1 MTNSNLG
8 SRIILLLG
16 KNGQLGGELQK
27 TLAPLGK
34 LVAMDFEDLDLSQ
47 PKEIRETVQRIAPH
61 LIVNAA
67 AYTAVDKAEGE
78 PERAMAINGT
88 APAVLAEEAKRLGAA
103 LVHYSTD
110 YVYDGMKKGP
120 YTEKDKPNPLNMY
133 GKSKLAGDQAIQSP
147 GIPYFIFRTS
157 WIYGLQGENFL
168 MTVMRLAKEREEL
181 RMIDDQIGA
190 PTWCRFLARST
201 ANILAQTL
209 TDSSPYDMSHILR
222 TSGLYHMTC
231 SGKAS
236 WFKFAQAILEAA
248 NISNPPRLVP
258 IPTIEYPTPALRP
271 KNSVLSNEKLKTSFG
286 LISPNWENALRVCLK
301 ENSPL

>member
-1 MTNSNLG
+1 MTNSNPG

-120 YTEKDKPNPLNMY
+120 YTEKQKPHP
-133 GKSKLAGDQAIQSP
+133 
-147 GIPYFIFRTS
+147 
-157 WIYGLQGENFL
+157 
-168 MTVMRLAKEREEL
+168 
-181 RMIDDQIGA
+181 
-190 PTWCRFLARST
+190 
-201 ANILAQTL
+201 
-209 TDSSPYDMSHILR
+209 
-222 TSGLYHMTC
+222 
-231 SGKAS
+231 
-236 WFKFAQAILEAA
+236 
-248 NISNPPRLVP
+248 SNR
-258 IPTIEYPTPALRP
+258 
-271 KNSVLSNEKLKTSFG
+271 
-286 LISPNWENALRVCLK
+286 
-301 ENSPL
+301 

>member
-1 MTNSNLG
+1 M
-8 SRIILLLG
+8 LG

-168 MTVMRLAKEREEL
+168 LTVMRLAKEREEL

-190 PTWCRFLARST
+190 PTWCRFIARST

-231 SGKAS
+231 SGQAS

>member
-1 MTNSNLG
+1 MTTSNPE
-8 SRIILLLG
+8 SCIILLLG
-16 KNGQLGGELQK
+16 KNGQVGGELQK

-34 LVAMDFEDLDLSQ
+34 LVAIDFEDLDLSQ
-47 PKEIRETVQRIAPH
+47 PKEIRETVQSIAPQ

-110 YVYDGMKKGP
+110 YVYDGLKKGP
-120 YTEKDKPNPLNMY
+120 YSEKDEPNPLNVY
-133 GKSKLAGDQAIQSP
+133 GKSKLAGDQAIQSE

-168 MTVMRLAKEREEL
+168 LTVMRLAKEKEEL

-190 PTWCRFLARST
+190 PTWCRFLAQST
-201 ANILAQTL
+201 ANILTQTL
-209 TDSSPYDMSHILR
+209 IDKSPNDMSHIQMS
-222 TSGLYHMTC
+222 SGLYHMTC
-231 SGKAS
+231 SGNAS
-236 WFKFAQAILEAA
+236 WFKFSQAILEATK
-248 NISNPPRLVP
+248 IPNPPRLVP

-286 LISPNWENALRVCLK
+286 LIPPNWESALRACLQ
-301 ENSPL
+301 ENNP